1 MEKFVINIGRQLGSG
16 GKAIGVLLSE
26 AYGIPVYDKRLLK
39 IAAKESGFGEKF
51 FEEADEKHLGNSSL
65 LTMMMDYIR
74 SPFLGDMYDNVLG
87 NDTLFKIQSDVI
99 RNLAEKESCIFVG
112 RCADY
117 ILRDYP
123 RVVNIFITADMAD
136 RVRRISELQNVSA
149 GDAEK
154 IAEKA
159 DARRSSYY
167 NYYSSKIWGAA
178 DSYHLCVNSS
188 VLGEEKTAE
197 YIKEFIDRK
206 LGL

>member
-51 FEEADEKHLGNSSL
+51 FEEADEKHSGNSSL